1 MIDYNGRKFSPAGHE
16 AGDGEAT
23 VASYRQ
29 HGDLLWADFS
39 GGRVRRGALTGL
51 CRPDDTLEFS
61 YTQGAPF
68 WAISLLDILRRKGL
82 ATVSAAR
89 PSIYHPLTPMLQAA
103 AAAFDFGRAA
113 FGGRPSQMVA
123 VLGSAP
129 STKARQA

>member
-1 MIDYNGRKFSPAGHE
+1 MIDYNGRKFSPAGDE

-61 YTQGAPF
+61 YTMVLSDGELVVGRCE
-68 WAISLLDILRRKGL
+68 S
-82 ATVSAAR
+82 
-89 PSIYHPLTPMLQAA
+89 TPEVLP
-103 AAAFDFGRAA
+103 DGRIRLHERWERYGPRAA
-113 FGGRPSQMVA
+113 TGVSELEEIDPG
-123 VLGSAP
+123 
-129 STKARQA
+129 